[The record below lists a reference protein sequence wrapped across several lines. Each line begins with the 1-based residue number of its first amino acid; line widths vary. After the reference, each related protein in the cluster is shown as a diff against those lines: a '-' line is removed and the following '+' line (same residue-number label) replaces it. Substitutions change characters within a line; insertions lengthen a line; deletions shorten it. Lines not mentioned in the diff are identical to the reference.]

1 MRCVREIVRVQVS
14 AGLVIAVA
22 LMTETMLLVYIP
34 LATLGLGCG
43 PQNL

>member
-43 PQNL
+43 SQNL